1 MRKPNIHL
9 ICNAHLDPVWQ
20 WRWDEGAAETITTF
34 GIAARLLSE
43 FPTFM
48 FNHNEAILY
57 RWVQEYDPA
66 LFKEIQKLV
75 AEGRWCISG
84 GWDLQPDVNMPG
96 TESLIRHVAE
106 GRQFFLEHFGA
117 RPIVAYNFDSFGH
130 SGGLPQILTKA
141 GYAMYV
147 HMRPAQKDLPLP
159 SDLYRWRGID
169 GSEVVAY
176 RIPFEGY
183 NTFPDKAVERI
194 RGGIDIALRLNR
206 DTPVFWGLGDH
217 GGGATAR
224 ELEQIHNLMK
234 QETRV
239 EIIHSSTERYYE
251 AIRDVISTLP
261 VVEGDLQ
268 RVFTGCYTSMSRLKR
283 RMQRNLGEL
292 VQIEGLRA
300 ATWWTEGQDYPADRI
315 RDAWRDH
322 LLNDFHDILP
332 GSSIESGELD
342 ALDLYG
348 RSSETSRRLR
358 LGAAS
363 GFSRGRHRILE
374 IPLTVLNMNPGSCR
388 VPVELEYMIDHV
400 PKLEGRWHARL
411 YAMDGSE
418 IPVQEEPAESLL
430 LADEWRRKVCFN
442 ATLPHIG
449 ASYYRIEMHEGPKTS
464 NAAPPMVNY
473 AASGSGLITNLDA
486 GNGREAL
493 AGEALKGLLVED
505 LADSWGMEEWSYRKV
520 LGIFT
525 LVPGSFLTLEHGP
538 IRKVMEAAFECGRSR
553 IICRTLAYAGFP
565 FLEFRF
571 RVYWNEDRKR
581 LKLAIP
587 TAFRS
592 SDAFCEVPGGAI
604 VRPANGQEQVQGRWL
619 VLRGF
624 IGGKPTALGIV
635 NSGQY
640 GFDLKDGEVRLSVL
654 RSALYC
660 HERSFDLSDPR
671 HRKHMDQ
678 GVHDFRVILIAGDT
692 TDVVNAVAGLADWLS
707 APPYALAHY
716 PIGDETPGQREI
728 MSVEPGNIR
737 LIACKR
743 SWDANALIMRF
754 QEAVGEETQ
763 GIVRLMHPT
772 ISVRLT
778 FRPFEIKT
786 IRFERDGTW
795 NEVTMIEEEG
805 SRWPG

>member
-1 MRKPNIHL
+1 MRKPVIHL

-20 WRWDEGAAETITTF
+20 WRWDEGAAEAIATF
-34 GIAARLLSE
+34 SIAARLLKE
-43 FPTFM
+43 FPEFV

-66 LFKEIQKLV
+66 LFREIQKLV
-75 AEGRWCISG
+75 GEGRWCISG

-96 TESLIRHVAE
+96 TESIIRHIAE
-106 GRQFFLEHFGA
+106 GRQFFRKYFAA
-117 RPIVAYNFDSFGH
+117 RPLVAYNFDSFGH
-130 SGGLPQILTKA
+130 SGGLPQILTRA

-169 GSEVVAY
+169 GSEVMAY
-176 RIPFEGY
+176 RIPFNGY
-183 NTFPDKAVERI
+183 NTFHDKAVERI
-194 RGGIDIALRLNR
+194 REAIDIALKLNR

-217 GGGATAR
+217 GGGATGR
-224 ELEQIHNLMK
+224 ELEQIHGLMK

-251 AIRDVISTLP
+251 AIRDLKPSLP

-292 VQIEGLRA
+292 VQTEGLRA
-300 ATWWTEGQDYPADRI
+300 ATWWTEGQDYPTDRI

-322 LLNDFHDILP
+322 LFNDFHDILP

-358 LGAAS
+358 LGAVS

-374 IPLTVLNMNPGSCR
+374 IPVTVLNMNPGACR
-388 VPVELEYMIDHV
+388 VPVELEYMIDHL

-411 YAMDGSE
+411 FTMDGSE
-418 IPVQEEPAESLL
+418 IPVQEEAAESLL

-442 ATLPHIG
+442 ATLPHVG
-449 ASYYRIEMHEGPKTS
+449 ASCYRIEMHEGPKIS
-464 NAAPPMVNY
+464 GAAPPMVRY
-473 AASGSGLITNLDA
+473 SASQSGVITNLDA
-486 GNGREAL
+486 GDGREVL

-505 LADSWGMEEWSYRKV
+505 LGDSWGMDEWSYRNV
-520 LGIFT
+520 LGTFT
-525 LVPGSFLTLEHGP
+525 VVPGSFVTLEDGP
-538 IRKVMEAAFECGRSR
+538 IRNVTEAAFECGRSR
-553 IICRTLAYAGFP
+553 IVCRTLAYTGFR

-571 RVYWNEDRKR
+571 RVQWNEDRKR

-604 VRPANGQEQVQGRWL
+604 VRPRNGQEQVQCRWL
-619 VLRGF
+619 VLRGTL
-624 IGGKPTALGIV
+624 GEKPTALGIV

-640 GFDLKDGEVRLSVL
+640 GFDLKDGEVRLSIL

-660 HERSFDLSDPR
+660 HERSFDLGALR

-692 TDVVNAVAGLADWLS
+692 TDVLNAVAGLADWLS

-728 MSVEPGNIR
+728 MRLDPGNIR

-763 GIVRLMHPT
+763 GIVRLVHPA
-772 ISVRLT
+772 VLARLT
-778 FRPFEIKT
+778 FTPYEIKT
-786 IRFERDGTW
+786 IRFERDGSW
-795 NEVTMIEEEG
+795 NEVTMIEEDVEKL
-805 SRWPG
+805 

>member
-1 MRKPNIHL
+1 MSKPVIHL

-20 WRWDEGAAETITTF
+20 WRWEEGAAETITTF
-34 GIAARLLSE
+34 GIAARLLRE
-43 FPTFM
+43 FPTFV

-66 LFKEIQKLV
+66 LFRGIQELV
-75 AEGRWCISG
+75 RQGRWCISG

-96 TESLIRHVAE
+96 TESIIRHIAE
-106 GRQFFLEHFGA
+106 GRQFFLEHFGE
-117 RPIVAYNFDSFGH
+117 RPTVAYNFDSFGH

-141 GYAMYV
+141 GYAMYI
-147 HMRPAQKDLPLP
+147 HMRPAQKDLLLP

-176 RIPFEGY
+176 RIPFEAY
-183 NTFPDKAVERI
+183 NTFHDKAVERI

-217 GGGATAR
+217 GGGATSR
-224 ELEQIHNLMK
+224 ELEQIHNLMN

-251 AIRDVISTLP
+251 AIRGLIPTLP

-292 VQIEGLRA
+292 VQTEGLRA
-300 ATWWTEGQDYPADRI
+300 ATWWTEGQDYPADQI

-322 LLNDFHDILP
+322 LFNDFHDILP

-348 RSSETSRRLR
+348 RSSETFRRLR

-363 GFSRGRHRILE
+363 GFSKGRNRILE
-374 IPLTVLNMNPGSCR
+374 IPVTVMNMNPGAYR

-411 YAMDGSE
+411 FAMDGSE
-418 IPVQEEPAESLL
+418 IPVQEEAPESLL
-430 LADEWRRKVCFN
+430 LVDEWRRKICFN
-442 ATLPHIG
+442 ATLPRIG
-449 ASYYRIEMHEGPKTS
+449 ASYYRIEMHKGPKIS
-464 NAAPPMVNY
+464 VAAPSFVRY
-473 AASGSGLITNLDA
+473 SASESGLVSNLDA
-486 GNGREAL
+486 GNGREVL
-493 AGEALKGLLVED
+493 AGEALRGLLVED

-520 LGIFT
+520 LGTFAF
-525 LVPGSFLTLEHGP
+525 VPGSFVTLEHGP
-538 IRKVMEAAFECGRSR
+538 IRKMTEAAFECGRSR
-553 IICRTLAYAGFP
+553 MVCRTVAYTDFP

-571 RVYWNEDRKR
+571 CVHWNEDRKR
-581 LKLAIP
+581 LKLSIP
-587 TAFRS
+587 TVFRS
-592 SDAFCEVPGGAI
+592 SDAFCEVPGGSI
-604 VRPANGQEQVQGRWL
+604 VRPQNGQEQVQGRWL
-619 VLRGF
+619 VLKGT
-624 IGGKPTALGIV
+624 IGGKPTALGII

-640 GFDLKDGEVRLSVL
+640 GFDLKDGEVRLSAL

-660 HERSFDLSDPR
+660 HERSFDLGAPR
-671 HRKHMDQ
+671 YRNHMDQ
-678 GVHDFRVILIAGDT
+678 GVHDFRVILVAGDT
-692 TDVVNAVAGLADWLS
+692 TDVVRAVAGLADWLS
-707 APPYALAHY
+707 ASPYAIAHY
-716 PIGDETPGQREI
+716 PIGDQTPGQQEI
-728 MSVEPGNIR
+728 MSMEPQNIR

-743 SWDANALIMRF
+743 SWDANALVMRF
-754 QEAVGEETQ
+754 QEAVGEETE
-763 GIVRLMHPT
+763 GSIRLMHPAV
-772 ISVRLT
+772 SVRLT
-778 FRPFEIKT
+778 FKPCEIKT

-795 NEVTMIEEEG
+795 NEVTMIEEEVVK
-805 SRWPG
+805 R